1 MTRESSLEETQFV
14 ESGCGVGNGDCSGGT
29 GVGDGMSGVGVG
41 TSVVGT
47 LGAGKVKAIGVGCCS
62 SSLGAPTQ

>member
-29 GVGDGMSGVGVG
+29 GVGDGMSAV
-41 TSVVGT
+41 VVGT
-47 LGAGKVKAIGVGCCS
+47 LVAGKVKAIRVGCCS
-62 SSLGAPTQ
+62 SSLGAPTH